1 MQKNHFSFGN
11 DNNPWQTSNNIAYA
25 SYSPN
30 QNNTL
35 NPQLQKS
42 HFNLGNSSKLYGET
56 TYMIDYTKKP
66 LNYGDYDCWC

>member
-11 DNNPWQTSNNIAYA
+11 DNNPWQTYNNIAYA

-66 LNYGDYDCWC
+66 LNYGDNDCRC